1 MSNPF
6 ASAAMAEGYA
16 TRRPALHGRIVG
28 SALGKLGMESLGD
41 VVVDIGSGSGL
52 STKPLIARARVA
64 LGIEPVWEMARC
76 ARVVAPGAWF
86 INGQGERMPLG
97 DGTVDAM
104 TAAGSLNFADPV
116 GVLREARRCLKAGGV
131 LVAYDFAQGRTFA
144 EKREGSELGGWFAEF
159 VRRYPREAS
168 EAIALDPATIRA
180 MAEGFEVAGR
190 MEFAWSVPYHWAA
203 YAGYMMTETN
213 VAAAVRRG
221 ERGSE
226 IEEWLNATLPDVF
239 AGRQRDVLF
248 PGYWVA
254 LRKR

>member
-16 TRRPALHGRIVG
+16 TRRPALHGRIVE
-28 SALGKLGMESLGD
+28 SAWRALGRTELGEL
-41 VVVDIGSGSGL
+41 VVDIGSGSGL
-52 STKPLIARARVA
+52 STKPLIVRARVTV
-64 LGIEPVWEMARC
+64 GIEPVWEMTRC

-86 INGQGERMPLG
+86 VNGQGERMPFG

-104 TAAGSLNFADPV
+104 TAAGSLNFAQPERV
-116 GVLREARRCLKAGGV
+116 MREAWRALRAGGV
-131 LVAYDFAQGRTFA
+131 LVAYDFAQGRSFA
-144 EKREGSELGGWFAEF
+144 EGGELAEWFAEF

-168 EAIALDPATIRA
+168 EAIALDPATISA
-180 MAEGFEVAGR
+180 LGEGFEDAGR
-190 MEFAWSVPYHWAA
+190 LEFTWSAPYDWAA

-221 ERGSE
+221 ERESA
-226 IEEWLNATLPDVF
+226 IEEWLNATLPAVF
-239 AGRQRDVLF
+239 GRRQRNVVF
-248 PGYWVA
+248 SGYWVA